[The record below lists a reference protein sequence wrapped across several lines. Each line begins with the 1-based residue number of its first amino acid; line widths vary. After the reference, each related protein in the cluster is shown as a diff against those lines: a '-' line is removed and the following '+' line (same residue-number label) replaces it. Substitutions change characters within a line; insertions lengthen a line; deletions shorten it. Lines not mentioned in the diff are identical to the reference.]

1 MFRKKQVRFRR
12 NPVKDIMIFDKK
24 LPPLYLNK
32 QRLFDKINKDKSIKN
47 VLNNLRTKKNSNNI
61 YYIKFWVILLKLLRN
76 YNIPK
81 VYEDEWI
88 ARNIDLKIINRINK
102 YT

>member
-12 NPVKDIMIFDKK
+12 NPVKNVMIFDKN
-24 LPPLYLNK
+24 LPPMYLNK
-32 QRLFDKINKDKSIKN
+32 QRLFDEINKDENIQIVLKN
-47 VLNNLRTKKNSNNI
+47 LKLKKNSNNI
-61 YYIKFWVILLKLLRN
+61 YYIKIWVILLKLLKK

-88 ARNIDLKIINRINK
+88 ERNIDLKIIKRISK
-102 YT
+102 YI

>member
-12 NPVKDIMIFDKK
+12 NPVKDIMIFDKR
-24 LPPLYLNK
+24 LPVLYLNK
-32 QRLFDKINKDKSIKN
+32 QRLFDKINEDKNIKL
-47 VLNNLRTKKNSNNI
+47 VLNNLKTKKNSNNV
-61 YYIKFWVILLKLLRN
+61 YYIKVWVILLKLLKK

-88 ARNIDLKIINRINK
+88 ARNIDLKIINRISK
-102 YT
+102 FI